1 MRYLIIMLLLSSG
14 CSAHFNANSKLEN
27 AQHRANIQAG
37 PSSSSADVS
46 TANGLSDLEICLQ
59 IHRGLSTAKK
69 DCEEY
74 IRRGFPQRRER

>member
-1 MRYLIIMLLLSSG
+1 MRYFIIALLLSG
-14 CSAHFNANSKLEN
+14 CSAHFNANSTLEN

-37 PSSSSADVS
+37 PSSSSADIS
-46 TANGLSDLEICLQ
+46 TTNNLSDLEICRQ